1 MEKLIDEAK
10 IVSAN
15 MEKFGGSFAKNLGKA
30 LFHADIENTK
40 KIKNTWTE
48 LWNMYLTWDN

>member
-1 MEKLIDEAK
+1 MEKLINEAK
-10 IVSAN
+10 VVSEN

-40 KIKNTWTE
+40 KIKSTWPE
-48 LWNMYLTWDN
+48 LWNTYLTWND